1 MYTVT
6 DSIVI
11 DRLTDYPTVDIVD
24 LLGINRVFLPGFQVD
39 YTRGT
44 PLNNPKTKVSKKGVE
59 SAACGYGVPP
69 REGEEDV
76 VVVQHSNLIAVKKD
90 S

>member
-59 SAACGYGVPP
+59 SAACGFHPA
-69 REGEEDV
+69 REKRMLLL
-76 VVVQHSNLIAVKKD
+76 SASTAI
-90 S
+90 